1 MMLPKVILHIG
12 CSLDGR
18 IDWLKP
24 DNFIYYRV
32 IQGWKVDAMISGSRT
47 FLAAEM
53 SDHPDIKKLS
63 DQYLV
68 VVDSKGRINNWEII
82 KRQAYW
88 NDTPIVLCSDATP
101 KAYVDRLNDL
111 QIHSLIHGIDH
122 VDLAAALEDLH
133 EIFGIE
139 VLRTDSGGILAG
151 VLLRENLV
159 DEVSIVYSPQL
170 TGGQSPKSIFVAPDL
185 KSFSEVIDL
194 KLLEYQVIDDNYFH
208 LRYKVI

>member
-1 MMLPKVILHIG
+1 MLPIVILHIG
-12 CSLDGR
+12 CSLDAR

-32 IQGWKVDAMISGSRT
+32 IQSWKVDAMISGSHT
-47 FLAAEM
+47 ILAAEM
-53 SDHPDIKKLS
+53 SDDPNITKLS

-88 NDTPIVLCSDATP
+88 NDTPIVLCSQDTP
-101 KAYVDRLNDL
+101 IAYLDRLNDL
-111 QIHSLIHGIDH
+111 QIHSLIHGVGH
-122 VDLAAALEDLH
+122 VNLAPALEDLH
-133 EIFGIE
+133 ELFGIE
-139 VLRTDSGGILAG
+139 VLRIDSGGILAG
-151 VLLRENLV
+151 VMLREKLV

-185 KSFSEVIDL
+185 TSISDVIDL
-194 KLLEYQVIDDNYFH
+194 RLLEHQVIDDNYVH